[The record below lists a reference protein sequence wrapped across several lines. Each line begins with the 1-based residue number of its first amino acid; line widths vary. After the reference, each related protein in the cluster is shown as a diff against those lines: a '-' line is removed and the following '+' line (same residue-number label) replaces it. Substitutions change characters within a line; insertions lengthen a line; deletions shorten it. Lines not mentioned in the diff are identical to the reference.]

1 MSCASLAALILS
13 VSLLLPSFAADAD
26 AVKSLLDKS
35 IKASGGEANLA
46 KVPTP
51 HWKGK
56 GQGRTPRGMA
66 ACEGEWAVRLPDRL
80 RAKLTIG
87 EGDKAYQQV
96 RVLNGER
103 GWLRRNDDNAVTLD
117 ADSLAV
123 EQQGLLQQRLTW
135 LLPLREKEFTVT
147 LLGES
152 KLDGKPVLGLEVKPK
167 EGAGFRLFFDA
178 ATSRLVQAATTVR
191 DVRQAKEVAQ
201 ETRFA
206 DYKDVQGVQRAHK
219 ITVLREGQVV
229 LELEL
234 SDMQLHE
241 KLDDALFTRP

>member
-13 VSLLLPSFAADAD
+13 VSSLLPSFAADAD

-46 KVPTP
+46 KFPAAT
-51 HWKGK
+51 WKGK
-56 GQGRTPRGMA
+56 GQVRTLTGMA

-123 EQQGLLQQRLTW
+123 DQPGQLPQR
-135 LLPLREKEFTVT
+135 
-147 LLGES
+147 
-152 KLDGKPVLGLEVKPK
+152 
-167 EGAGFRLFFDA
+167 
-178 ATSRLVQAATTVR
+178 
-191 DVRQAKEVAQ
+191 
-201 ETRFA
+201 
-206 DYKDVQGVQRAHK
+206 
-219 ITVLREGQVV
+219 IT
-229 LELEL
+229 
-234 SDMQLHE
+234 M
-241 KLDDALFTRP
+241 T